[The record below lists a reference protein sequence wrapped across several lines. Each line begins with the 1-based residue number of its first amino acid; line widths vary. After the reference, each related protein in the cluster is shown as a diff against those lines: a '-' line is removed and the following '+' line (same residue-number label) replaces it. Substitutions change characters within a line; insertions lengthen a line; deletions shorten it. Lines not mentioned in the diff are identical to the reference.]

1 MRKGVF
7 EKAGIGYMFP
17 KNVAF
22 FNKPSK
28 FLKQMFNVSTFSAIA
43 ALSFLFN
50 VVVVGASHVLHDISG
65 FICHCLMTVVQVDV
79 ITNSHHWSPTTVG
92 GFLLAHCLPIVDTQV
107 TLKLS
112 IWNLVTL
119 NISCPL
125 PFFLLVWE
133 KAQHQRSLRRQFKFH
148 SKWLRNHSLFGSAEY
163 EQTRKEHRRHKSYA
177 KKSLK
182 SVEKELKLAQLVELL
197 SGYERLV
204 HEIKVAEL
212 LARYENLVTPLYS
225 LLVFCCFMIGGL
237 LDLVKY
243 AYCSWLQVPST
254 SLSVN
259 HKFHLSVIVPNGSI
273 IIVLVSNDSTVLEAK
288 QAATLAVGLSV
299 VGLQLYR
306 PGRCWKRLPSSRL
319 LHDLGL
325 NPSTLVQL
333 GPRLQSQSRSQSR
346 NTKSSVLPTTFS
358 QLDPV
363 LTNPV
368 IDQNTVSPILRLSQ
382 TRTKSDPTKATAKNV
397 VCHHTGIW
405 FADINPQV
413 SSSWSIPVATTHTVG
428 VASSSN
434 SLPGGKHTHS
444 HLNLKYQPS
453 LPTLSKSPKP
463 TIRHP
468 PFPPITLLD
477 FIPPPIVAQ
486 LGLSKVAELIDPT
499 LTQVIT
505 VPQGDS
511 PLPEPPPLLE
521 PATVLNTQVA
531 GYSLDSMSY
540 QDWIPSPELAL
551 AVFGFLDSVSCVS
564 QKRAIM
570 SALFKSWS
578 QLDKCPPS
586 IAQIESLDLSTTT
599 VGPEQALLSRFFVE
613 LVDGHHLFVEMPSML
628 TIRDLREF
636 LYQERNVIYALSC
649 TLVFG
654 MVKLEDSSLLSS
666 YNIPTDS
673 TLKFVVQ
680 VRGGADRAS
689 RTQRSDTKEFLTSSG
704 SSPPSQNNA
713 KPTTEPSSLSTT
725 STVEPST
732 LYTTSSV
739 EQSTRSAQSDP
750 PPPIPLRDESH
761 ETPSLGGSSVDG
773 SSNPG
778 VSPYSHQSRRLFRYS
793 RESSTSVS
801 DLGVDDT
808 SVTTSNIEE
817 STGST
822 PTNLEVQEQDPI
834 SETRGFTFS
843 PFLEPKT
850 PVVAASSAALTAS
863 SAVSPTLSF
872 VRSDS
877 NLFDALT
884 APEPSLF
891 DPHTV
896 SDSEADSVSSQSVQS
911 DFDSVADG
919 EDGDIDYELLNQFQ
933 GLGFD
938 DSASD
943 LDWTLLVDW
952 KIY

>member
-1 MRKGVF
+1 
-7 EKAGIGYMFP
+7 
-17 KNVAF
+17 
-22 FNKPSK
+22 
-28 FLKQMFNVSTFSAIA
+28 MFNVSTFSAIA
-43 ALSFLFN
+43 ALSLFN
-50 VVVVGASHVLHDISG
+50 VVVVGAFHVLHDISD
-65 FICHCLMTVVQVDV
+65 FICHCLMSVVQVDL
-79 ITNSHHWSPTTVG
+79 ITNSHHWCPTTVG
-92 GFLLAHCLPIVDTQV
+92 GFLLSLCLPIVDTQV

-112 IWNLVTL
+112 IWSLVTL
-119 NISCPL
+119 TISCPL
-125 PFFLLVWE
+125 PFFLFVWE
-133 KAQHQRSLRRQFKFH
+133 KEQHQRSLRRQFKFH
-148 SKWLRNHSLFGSAEY
+148 SKWLRNHPLFGSTEY
-163 EQTRKEHRRHKSYA
+163 EQTRNKHRQHKSYA

-182 SVEKELKLAQLVELL
+182 AVEKELKLAQLVELL

-212 LARYENLVTPLYS
+212 LARYEDLVSPLYS
-225 LLVFCCFMIGGL
+225 LLVCCGFMISGL

-243 AYCSWLQVPST
+243 VYSSWLRVPST

-273 IIVLVSNDSTVLEAK
+273 TMVLVSNDSTVLEAK
-288 QAATLAVGLSV
+288 QAASLTVGLSL

-306 PGRCWKRLPSSRL
+306 PGRHWKRLSSSRTL
-319 LHDLGL
+319 YDLGL

-333 GPRLQSQSRSQSR
+333 GPRSQSQSRSQSR
-346 NTKSSVLPTTFS
+346 NTKSSTLPTTFS
-358 QLDPV
+358 HLDSV

-368 IDQNTVSPILRLSQ
+368 MDETTVFRNPRLSQ
-382 TRTKSDPTKATAKNV
+382 TRTKSDPTKTTAKNV

-413 SSSWSIPVATTHTVG
+413 SPSWSIPVDTSHTG
-428 VASSSN
+428 GIDSFSN
-434 SLPGGKHTHS
+434 SLPVGKRTHI
-444 HLNLKYQPS
+444 HLEHQPS
-453 LPTLSKSPKP
+453 LPTLPKTSKP
-463 TIRHP
+463 TIHHP

-477 FIPPPIVAQ
+477 FIPPHVVAR
-486 LGLSKVAELIDPT
+486 LGLSKAAQLVDST
-499 LTQVIT
+499 LTQGIT
-505 VPQGDS
+505 VPQGDG
-511 PLPEPPPLLE
+511 PPPEPPPLLE
-521 PATVLNTQVA
+521 PETVLNTQAA
-531 GYSLDSMSY
+531 GYSLDSMSH
-540 QDWIPSPELAL
+540 QDWIPTPELAL
-551 AVFGFLDSVSCVS
+551 AVFGFLDNVSCVS
-564 QKRAIM
+564 RKRAIM

-586 IAQIESLDLSTTT
+586 INQIELLDLSTTT
-599 VGPEQALLSRFFVE
+599 VGTEQPSLSSFFVE
-613 LVDGHHLFVEMPSML
+613 LVDGHNLFVEMPSML

-654 MVKLEDSSLLSS
+654 MIKLENSSLLSS

-689 RTQRSDTKEFLTSSG
+689 RTQDSDTKEFLTSSG
-704 SSPPSQNNA
+704 SNSNSPPSQNNVT
-713 KPTTEPSSLSTT
+713 PTTEPVPLS
-725 STVEPST
+725 
-732 LYTTSSV
+732 TTSSV
-739 EQSTRSAQSDP
+739 EPSTRRSDP

-778 VSPYSHQSRRLFRYS
+778 VSPYSLQNRRLFRFS
-793 RESSTSVS
+793 RESSTNVS
-801 DLGVDDT
+801 DFGVGEFSAASSNVDDL
-808 SVTTSNIEE
+808 E
-817 STGST
+817 STGTT

-834 SETRGFTFS
+834 SKTRRFAFS
-843 PFLEPKT
+843 PFLEPK
-850 PVVAASSAALTAS
+850 ASVIAAS
-863 SAVSPTLSF
+863 SAVSPTLPF

-877 NLFDALT
+877 NFSDALT

-891 DPHTV
+891 VPYTV

-933 GLGFD
+933 RLGFD

-943 LDWTLLVDW
+943 LDS
-952 KIY
+952 